1 MKKKREHIGF
11 EHLNQS
17 ILNTKPSSS
26 LVRSKTFD
34 ESLSSHLIDNNEN
47 IDSKLTTNDSSK
59 QRFKRRGRNRP
70 SSPLPLASYETTIL
84 TTDIK
89 QNQSQ
94 IETNSISTINRK
106 KKKILIPQSNLNISS
121 SSTTSSQS
129 LDDEKQRCSDERR
142 RQREERQKE
151 LVRFRRSQ
159 EIQRELEELEQKR
172 LELDKRHTIARQ
184 NLNLFANDD
193 KRKVYWE
200 RECLCI
206 VREKTTLQRTEEELT
221 MARRGLA
228 LENERAR
235 AENEYRQLI
244 YLPDERKTAKDKE
257 REEQLITT
265 ISNLVEAR
273 NRLTTEL
280 DQMRLRELQEDECLR
295 HAYRL
300 HGIEHQTTSLH
311 AFDILKDII

>member
-1 MKKKREHIGF
+1 MISTNSYIFLWIVESRSTTTTYPNLTQLRINTNPQWNNSLRLYPSLKDALSHKPHPLNLVNIPENEKKREHIGF

-184 NLNLFANDD
+184 NLSKKEYLFFILLFQI
-193 KRKVYWE
+193 RFS
-200 RECLCI
+200 I
-206 VREKTTLQRTEEELT
+206 
-221 MARRGLA
+221 
-228 LENERAR
+228 
-235 AENEYRQLI
+235 
-244 YLPDERKTAKDKE
+244 
-257 REEQLITT
+257 
-265 ISNLVEAR
+265 
-273 NRLTTEL
+273 NRSI
-280 DQMRLRELQEDECLR
+280 C
-295 HAYRL
+295 
-300 HGIEHQTTSLH
+300 
-311 AFDILKDII
+311 KWW